1 LNSEPPTAKDAC
13 AKAGTVVANGKC
25 EPVNFPCSLAQFLQ
39 AHQLDPRQ
47 VAVERNGE
55 IVFKSDYSTSMLQ
68 DGDRLEIIKVVA
80 GG

>member
-1 LNSEPPTAKDAC
+1 MKLNRKTFSAVQGVAF
-13 AKAGTVVANGKC
+13 VIANGKR
-25 EPVNFPCSLAQFLQ
+25 EPMALPCTLAQYLQ
-39 AHQLDPRQ
+39 SKGLDSRQ

-55 IVFKSDYSTSMLQ
+55 VVFKSDYTSTRLH

>member
-1 LNSEPPTAKDAC
+1 MNAEHRTLNATIL
-13 AKAGTVVANGKC
+13 ANGKP
-25 EPVNFPCSLAQFLQ
+25 EQIGLPCSLTQFLSTKG
-39 AHQLDPRQ
+39 LDPRQ

-55 IVFKSDYSTSMLQ
+55 VVFKSNYDSTQLT

>member
-1 LNSEPPTAKDAC
+1 MNAQRSTLNAQHSTI
-13 AKAGTVVANGKC
+13 TANGKP
-25 EPVNFPCSLAQFLQ
+25 EPASLPCSLAQFLQ
-39 AHQLDPRQ
+39 SKGLDSRQ

-55 IVFKSDYSTSMLQ
+55 VVFKSAYPSTQLL

>member
-1 LNSEPPTAKDAC
+1 LNVEHPTSNVKI
-13 AKAGTVVANGKC
+13 TANGKR
-25 EPVNFPCSLAQFLQ
+25 EAISLPCSLAQYLQ
-39 AHQLDPRQ
+39 SKSLDSRQ

-55 IVFKSDYSTSMLQ
+55 VVFKSDYASTQLL